1 MGTDRA
7 RLGPEDPYIAILE
20 LARIEHDLL
29 DEGRLEELQ
38 TLDARW
44 DELTAGL
51 PETPPAHARDPL
63 RKAVA
68 MHTRMR
74 EMLLTRR
81 AAMLAELDLARQG
94 GSSRGGVCA
103 QREQG
108 RLEHRSQRLI
118 ESMPALVRRRAE
130 RTQDGHGGD
139 RAARG

>member
-20 LARIEHDLL
+20 LARIERDLL

-44 DELTAGL
+44 DGLTAGL

-74 EMLLTRR
+74 ELLLTRR
-81 AAMLAELDLARQG
+81 AAMLAELASLARAG
-94 GSSRGGVCA
+94 
-103 QREQG
+103 
-108 RLEHRSQRLI
+108 
-118 ESMPALVRRRAE
+118 
-130 RTQDGHGGD
+130 
-139 RAARG
+139 RAAEGYARSAAPGVSSIDHSA